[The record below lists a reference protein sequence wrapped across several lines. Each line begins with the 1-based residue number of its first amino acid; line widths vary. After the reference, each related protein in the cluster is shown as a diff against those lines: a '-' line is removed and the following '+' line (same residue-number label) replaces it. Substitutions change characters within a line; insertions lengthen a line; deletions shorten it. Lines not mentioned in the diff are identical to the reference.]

1 MSGVINMIEIRKKDL
16 EKQGY
21 RLVGNHSSIKVCLW
35 CKKAI
40 RKEDTCYKH
49 KFYGISSWRCIQA
62 SVTQDICTLNCDW
75 CWRDVSKTK
84 VKFGKTD
91 EPKEILSGF
100 IKEQIL
106 YLQGFKGN
114 RDVDKKRLEEIEVL
128 MNANDFWQD
137 KDNAQKI
144 VKEYNDLKTSMSAV
158 GSFDKLNAVMT
169 IFSGAGGTDA
179 EDFSRILLEMYM
191 KYAEKANLS
200 IKFIHENYRQP
211 ALVEEFIPGRELN
224 VSIIGAAE
232 PQVLAI
238 GEIDFSKMPKGEFH
252 IVSYKA
258 KWDPKSPLYD
268 ATEPI
273 YPAKLSG
280 EIKEKIERAAIKA
293 YKEIGCRDY
302 GRIDMRLKDDDKFY
316 ILEINTNPDI
326 SPEAGFDRAARVN
339 GLSYDQLLSK
349 IATMALERSTRKA
362 KEELS
367 IKSVI

>member
-1 MSGVINMIEIRKKDL
+1 MNDNGNQKLVLIVYDILSDKPTPDDPELTCTSADNRTEISQARDALKEGGFDVRTLGLRSVNSKVLAKIEEINPDVIFNLCESLYNESRNEMNVAGLFDLLKIPCTGSPPLALGIALNKRKVKQILRAAGLPVPSSVLAILNQPFSLSEL
-16 EKQGY
+16 EGPY
-21 RLVGNHSSIKVCLW
+21 IIKPV
-35 CKKAI
+35 
-40 RKEDTCYKH
+40 REDGSV
-49 KFYGISSWRCIQA
+49 GISSK
-62 SVTQDICTLNCDW
+62 SV
-75 CWRDVSKTK
+75 VSTK
-84 VKFGKTD
+84 
-91 EPKEILSGF
+91 
-100 IKEQIL
+100 
-106 YLQGFKGN
+106 
-114 RDVDKKRLEEIEVL
+114 EEVE
-128 MNANDFWQD
+128 
-137 KDNAQKI
+137 
-144 VKEYNDLKTSMSAV
+144 E
-158 GSFDKLNAVMT
+158 
-169 IFSGAGGTDA
+169 
-179 EDFSRILLEMYM
+179 R
-191 KYAEKANLS
+191 

-211 ALVEEFIPGRELN
+211 ALIEEFIPGRELN
-224 VSIIGAAE
+224 VSIMGAAE

-258 KWDPKSPLYD
+258 KWDPKSPLYN

-316 ILEINTNPDI
+316 ILEVNTNPDI